1 MTELPLTVIG
11 GFLGAGK
18 TTLLNHLL
26 RTATRRYGVLINDF
40 GALNID
46 ADLIAANDGSTLAL
60 ANGCVCCSLGED
72 LGEGLHALA
81 ARTPRPDHILVEAS
95 GVSDPWRI
103 AQLALIESGFSLE
116 PLIVVADAAAVL
128 AQLTDRWLADT
139 IARQFAFAELIVLNK
154 ASLAPDLDAVI
165 ASLRRIRPEAVILPT
180 DDGIIAEDT
189 LHFTPPLRPQ
199 ASRFAAETIHAFPTW
214 TWNCPTPLDLDRL
227 RKILERLP
235 RSVLRAKGFFRAGA
249 DGSPHLLQYAAE
261 RWAITPADTLP
272 SDGLVLIGTPDM
284 PPAAEL
290 ETMFAQ
296 AKAGAPPRTPQG
308 ASPLD
313 PIT

>member
-46 ADLIAANDGSTLAL
+46 ADLVAANDGTTLAL

-103 AQLALIESGFSLE
+103 AQLALIETGFSLE
-116 PLIVVADAAAVL
+116 PLIVVADAGAL
-128 AQLTDRWLADT
+128 PAQLADRWLADT
-139 IARQFAFAELIVLNK
+139 IRQQFAFAELVVLNK
-154 ASLAPDLDAVI
+154 QSLAPDLGTVTE
-165 ASLRRIRPEAVILPT
+165 SVHRIRPEAVIIPT
-180 DDGIIAEDT
+180 DHGIVAEAA
-189 LHFTPPLRPQ
+189 LRFTPPPRQ
-199 ASRFAAETIHAFPTW
+199 AASRFTAETVHPFPTW
-214 TWNCPTPLDLDRL
+214 HWRCPAPLDLERL
-227 RKILERLP
+227 RNVLERLP
-235 RSVLRAKGFFRAGA
+235 RSVLRAKGFFRAGPDCA
-249 DGSPHLLQYAAE
+249 PHLLQYAAE
-261 RWAITPADTLP
+261 RWAITPADALP
-272 SDGLVLIGTPDM
+272 SEGFVIIGTPDM
-284 PPAAEL
+284 PPKAAL
-290 ETMFAQ
+290 ESLFAEAQ
-296 AKAGAPPRTPQG
+296 RVC
-308 ASPLD
+308 
-313 PIT
+313 